1 MKIAVSILSS
11 NYDEE
16 DTIRRINATD
26 ADMLHVDVL
35 DGSFVPQRTPKREFL
50 HTCKKPMNVHLMVSR
65 PFDYISTYKELGA
78 KSIIIQAELDDDI
91 RSLLGYIKELG
102 MQCGLALC
110 PETKVDKIKDYLVD
124 IDEVLVLLVTPGAG
138 GQKMQEDVLEKIEEL
153 ANLRKIAGYH
163 YKIIVD
169 GGVNDET
176 IGKVQKSDIAVVGS
190 FICKSEDFQAQID
203 KVRL

>member
-1 MKIAVSILSS
+1 
-11 NYDEE
+11 
-16 DTIRRINATD
+16 
-26 ADMLHVDVL
+26 
-35 DGSFVPQRTPKREFL
+35 
-50 HTCKKPMNVHLMVSR
+50 
-65 PFDYISTYKELGA
+65 
-78 KSIIIQAELDDDI
+78 
-91 RSLLGYIKELG
+91 

-163 YKIIVD
+163 YEIIVD

-176 IGKVQKSDIAVVGS
+176 IGKVQGADIAVVGS
-190 FICKSEDFQAQID
+190 YICKSEDFQAQID